1 MGNGECSVTLEAMGQ
16 TMKHFKVI
24 NSIHHHETFD
34 LTASKIKFVSCFLVG
49 RSPVGRRL
57 ARGQAHLREGH
68 RTQRIAQEQDQVGD
82 QDCLRHQK

>member
-1 MGNGECSVTLEAMGQ
+1 MTLEDMGQ

-34 LTASKIKFVSCFLVG
+34 LTASKIRLVSCFLVG
-49 RSPVGRRL
+49 RPPVGRGL

-68 RTQRIAQEQDQVGD
+68 RTQRIAQEQDQVAA
-82 QDCLRHQK
+82 QDCLRPQK